1 MARKTAKYKTEFDKV
16 ERLYEVIGGLVE
28 KMGGLIWM
36 DIWTLDIGH
45 WTLDIGHW
53 TLDIRNETLDI
64 GHWTE
69 GNGAEEVRP
78 GKLLFFMGIAN
89 ARLFARQTVEKKLS
103 VCLYPY

>member
-1 MARKTAKYKTEFDKV
+1 MKYQKWPEKRQSIKLNLTKWSGYRK
-16 ERLYEVIGGLVE
+16 VIGGLVE

-53 TLDIRNETLDI
+53 TLNV

-69 GNGAEEVRP
+69 GAEEVRP
-78 GKLLFFMGIAN
+78 GKLLFFMEIAN
-89 ARLFARQTVEKKLS
+89 ALLFARQTVHF
-103 VCLYPY
+103 PG